1 MKSKIIR
8 LTLLFTFCINY
19 LASQEKLIVKFNYS
33 LLDFSFIDDKFQL
46 TESLGAIFND
56 RATDLMRDFFTDNLS
71 AENLLVEKIFPDLTT
86 KDTVSI
92 SRLGHKIT
100 IPPFWACFRISVDNA
115 ELNNW
120 LSIFNSY
127 PKLID
132 YAHYDYKVESLNAP
146 NDSLYNLQQSL
157 YDPTGTVDIN
167 VEEAWNYET
176 GKKFIKVAVIDNGI
190 DSLHPDIDVLTG
202 GGYWNDEQASLS
214 DWGTEQG
221 IPHGTPV
228 AGIIGAKRNNEI
240 GIAGIVGGDGNDT
253 TGVSLIDIKYPF
265 LTNSGVSYILAGV
278 VDAARVVETY
288 FDYGNDYYLEG
299 DDPSHYY
306 YNSAIG
312 FGAHI

>member
-1 MKSKIIR
+1 M
-8 LTLLFTFCINY
+8 
-19 LASQEKLIVKFNYS
+19 
-33 LLDFSFIDDKFQL
+33 DFSFIDDKFQL

-56 RATDLMRDFFTDNLS
+56 RATDLMRDFFTDNPS

-100 IPPFWACFRISVDNA
+100 IPPFWACFRISVNNA

-157 YDPTGTVDIN
+157 YDPTGTVGIN

-176 GKKFIKVAVIDNGI
+176 GKKI
-190 DSLHPDIDVLTG
+190 H
-202 GGYWNDEQASLS
+202 
-214 DWGTEQG
+214 
-221 IPHGTPV
+221 
-228 AGIIGAKRNNEI
+228 
-240 GIAGIVGGDGNDT
+240 
-253 TGVSLIDIKYPF
+253 
-265 LTNSGVSYILAGV
+265 
-278 VDAARVVETY
+278 
-288 FDYGNDYYLEG
+288 
-299 DDPSHYY
+299 
-306 YNSAIG
+306 
-312 FGAHI
+312 